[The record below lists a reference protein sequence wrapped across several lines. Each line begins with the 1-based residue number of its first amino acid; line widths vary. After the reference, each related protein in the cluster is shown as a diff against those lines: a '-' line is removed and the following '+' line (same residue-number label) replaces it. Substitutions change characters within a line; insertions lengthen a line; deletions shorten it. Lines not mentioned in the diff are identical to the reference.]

1 MRILITG
8 LIAVVLTACSSGNA
22 SEERAFVDELDNA
35 GLETQ
40 IVSEEV
46 KDILYRIP
54 SPLEIS
60 VMLRQS
66 GNQYNPSLL
75 NSTDHLARYSTNYQ
89 KALNLGIFGT
99 DLGYSNIYERS
110 QDGIR
115 YMTAI
120 TSLANDLNIGQFF
133 EGETISRLVSNSQNM
148 DSLLLIT
155 TQNFNQ
161 INQYLLSQDR
171 GHLTVL
177 LLAGG
182 WIEALHITCEVAQQ
196 HPDNRQLQETI
207 GGQKIILDNI
217 LQLLHYFKEN
227 DKALETLQTDL
238 ETLKTAFDN
247 VTITTEYQPS
257 TYEVV
262 DGVMVV
268 RDNSASTIEITS
280 ADVERIRVLTERI
293 RNKIIS

>member
-8 LIAVVLTACSSGNA
+8 LIVVSLAACNSGNK
-22 SEERAFVDELDNA
+22 SEDQAFVEALDEA
-35 GLETQ
+35 GLESQ

-60 VMLRQS
+60 VMLKQAD
-66 GNQYNPSLL
+66 NKYDPSLL
-75 NSTDHLARYSTNYQ
+75 NATDHASRYSTNYQ
-89 KALNLGIFGT
+89 KALNLGIYGT
-99 DLGYSNIYERS
+99 DLGYTNVYERS

-115 YMTAI
+115 YMTAV
-120 TSLANDLNIGQFF
+120 TTLARELNIGQFF
-133 EGETISRLVSNSQNM
+133 EAETMGRLVSNSQNM

-155 TQNFNQ
+155 TQNFNR
-161 INQYLLSQDR
+161 INHYLLSQNR

-177 LLAGG
+177 LLTGG
-182 WIEALHITCEVAQQ
+182 WIEALHITCKVAEQF
-196 HPDNRQLQETI
+196 PDNKQLQETI
-207 GGQKIILDNI
+207 GGQKIILDNL
-217 LQLLHYFKEN
+217 LQLLTYFKDN
-227 DKALETLQTDL
+227 DKSIPGLLTDL
-238 ETLKTAFDN
+238 APLKEAFDK
-247 VTITTEYQPS
+247 VSIITVYQPS

-268 RDNSASTIEITS
+268 RDNSASTIEISPADIEKIRTS
-280 ADVERIRVLTERI
+280 TERI

>member
-8 LIAVVLTACSSGNA
+8 LIVVSLAACNSGNK
-22 SEERAFVDELDNA
+22 SEDQAFVEALDEA
-35 GLETQ
+35 GLESQ

-60 VMLRQS
+60 VMLKQAD
-66 GNQYNPSLL
+66 NKYDPSLL
-75 NSTDHLARYSTNYQ
+75 NATDHASRYSTNYQ
-89 KALNLGIFGT
+89 KALNLGIYGT
-99 DLGYSNIYERS
+99 DLGYTNVYERS

-115 YMTAI
+115 YMTAV
-120 TSLANDLNIGQFF
+120 TTLARELNIGQFF
-133 EGETISRLVSNSQNM
+133 EAETMGRLVSNSQNM

-155 TQNFNQ
+155 TQNFNR
-161 INQYLLSQDR
+161 INHYLLSQNR

-177 LLAGG
+177 LLTGG
-182 WIEALHITCEVAQQ
+182 WIEALHITCKVAEQF
-196 HPDNRQLQETI
+196 PDNKQLQETI
-207 GGQKIILDNI
+207 GGQKIILDNL
-217 LQLLHYFKEN
+217 LQLLTYFKDN
-227 DKALETLQTDL
+227 DKSIPGLLTDL
-238 ETLKTAFDN
+238 TPLKEAFDK
-247 VTITTEYQPS
+247 VSIITVYQPS

-268 RDNSASTIEITS
+268 RDNSASTIEISPADIEKIRTS
-280 ADVERIRVLTERI
+280 TERI